1 MKRMLFFLFVAVV
14 SMNGL
19 AQKFVGYSDRTTVY
33 EKYQPARITLYN
45 GKVIMQKEAN
55 VFLKNGRLLFKKGMF
70 DMVADMAPIQTV
82 EFADRQYV
90 KVDTI
95 LATVIDTLGGNRV
108 LCTTTIDMA
117 AYNSRAVN
125 DRVITSL
132 QFSGD
137 QIGSTDIDLSAGNK
151 QYPLVNNYFFEIEG
165 KIVELHERTIRRL
178 LPKKKRER
186 FDFYLQMP
194 EFDWFDK
201 SSLHKILELFV
212 EE

>member
-1 MKRMLFFLFVAVV
+1 MKRILFSLFVAVV
-14 SMNGL
+14 CMNVI

-55 VFLKNGRLLFKKGMF
+55 IFLKNGRLLFKKGMF

-95 LATVIDTLGGNRV
+95 LATVIDTLGGNRL
-108 LCTTTIDMA
+108 LCTTTIDLA
-117 AYNSRAVN
+117 AFNNRAVN

-132 QFSGD
+132 QLGGD
-137 QIGSTDIDLSAGNK
+137 QVGSTDIDLSAGNK
-151 QYPLVNNYFFEIEG
+151 QYPLVNNYFFEIDG

-178 LPKKKRER
+178 LPKKKRDR